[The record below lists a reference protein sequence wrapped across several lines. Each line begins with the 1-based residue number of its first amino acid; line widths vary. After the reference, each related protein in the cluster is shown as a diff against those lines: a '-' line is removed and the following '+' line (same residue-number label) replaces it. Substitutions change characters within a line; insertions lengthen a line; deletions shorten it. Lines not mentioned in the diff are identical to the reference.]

1 MYKCYLCKRQFVGGE
16 RLIAEK
22 IWEAYSLGK
31 QTYVQLSK
39 QYGCSTK
46 TIQRKIDS
54 VEIQQEKIFDPVVNA
69 IIDTTYFGR
78 TFGVMVFKDSLSGK
92 FLFKKYVKYETNEL
106 YYSGIEEIGRRGI
119 CIQSI
124 ICDGRKGLLTL
135 FKGIPIQMCQF
146 HQIQIV
152 LRYLTK
158 HPKLESS
165 QELRLISLKLVSCS
179 KIEFIKKLDNWA
191 IKWADCLNERTI
203 SNVTGKSFYTH
214 KRLRSAYLSL
224 RRNMQWLFTFEQYP
238 EFKIPNTTNALD
250 GSFSDLKNKLRN
262 HNGLSLE
269 RKKRFIDGF
278 FKV

>member
-1 MYKCYLCKRQFVGGE
+1 MVS
-16 RLIAEK
+16 EK
-22 IWEAYSLGK
+22 IWDEYSSGK
-31 QTYVQLSK
+31 QTYSQLSAK
-39 QYGCSTK
+39 YGCSTK
-46 TIQRKIDS
+46 TIQRKIDT
-54 VEIQQEKIFDPVVNA
+54 VVIKKEKTFQNVANA

-78 TFGVMVFKDSLSGK
+78 SFGVMVFKDSLSGK
-92 FLFKKYVKYETNEL
+92 FLLMKYVKYETNEF
-106 YYSGIEEIGRRGI
+106 YYSGIEEIARRGI

-158 HPKLESS
+158 NPKLKSAK
-165 QELRLISLKLVSCS
+165 ELRSTSLRLVNCS
-179 KIEFIKKLDNWA
+179 KTEFIKELDDWA
-191 IKWADCLNERTI
+191 IKWAECLNERTV
-203 SNVTGKSFYTH
+203 SSVTGKSFYTH

-224 RRNMQWLFTFEQYP
+224 RRNTPWLFTFEQYP
-238 EFKIPNTTNALD
+238 ELKIPNTTNALD

-262 HNGLSLE
+262 HNGLSIE

-278 FKV
+278 FKA